1 MQRIVFRSEEPPFVW
16 IDVVEPSREEL
27 RALAHT
33 YGLHPQHVQD
43 CLDPEH
49 LPKIELAGGITFIIV
64 RAWDEDATADAT
76 SVQEATRKVAIFC
89 GPDVLLTIHR
99 RDQPW
104 LLRLHEKHATSLAPE
119 SPAELRRAFVTRVL
133 IDLLDGAA
141 STYEAPLEAAELRT
155 DAFESTLFGRE
166 DVATALRD
174 IYVVKRRLLLIRRM
188 LRHTTTVFHSI
199 TPPGERTEPLVQD
212 LRETVASLVSYCEEL
227 LDDANSLLNIHLG
240 LASHRTNEVM
250 RVLTVFS
257 VFFLPLTF
265 IVGIYG
271 MNFRRMPELGSRWG
285 YPGVWLLMLVVT
297 GAIYLWFRRRR
308 WV

>member
-1 MQRIVFRSEEPPFVW
+1 MRRTVLQSDEPPFLW
-16 IDVVEPSREEL
+16 LDVVDPTRAEL
-27 RALAHT
+27 GELAHA

-49 LPKIELAGGITFIIV
+49 LPKYERIGDITFIIV
-64 RAWDEDATADAT
+64 RAWDERAPAEAA

-89 GPDVLLTIHR
+89 TPAVILTIHR

-104 LLRLHEKHATSLAPE
+104 LLRLFETHALSIPPDTA
-119 SPAELRRAFVTRVL
+119 AELRRSFVTRVL

-141 STYEAPLEAAELRT
+141 ASYEAPLEAAELSA
-155 DAFESTLFGRE
+155 DAFEGSLFGRE
-166 DVATALRD
+166 GDARALRD
-174 IYVVKRRLLLIRRM
+174 VYVVKRRLLLIRRM
-188 LRHTTTVFHSI
+188 LRHTTAVFHSI
-199 TPPGERTEPLVQD
+199 TPPGARTEPLVQD
-212 LRETVASLVSYCEEL
+212 LRETVASLASYCEEL
-227 LDDANSLLNIHLG
+227 LDDVNSLLTIHLG

-250 RVLTVFS
+250 RILTIFS

-271 MNFRRMPELGSRWG
+271 MNFRFMPELTTKWG
-285 YPGVWLLMLVVT
+285 YPVVWAVMLLVT
-297 GAIYLWFRRRR
+297 TGIYLWFRRRR

>member
-1 MQRIVFRSEEPPFVW
+1 MQRIVFRSEKPPFAW
-16 IDVVEPSREEL
+16 LDVVNPTRAEL
-27 RALAHT
+27 GALAHT

-49 LPKIELAGGITFIIV
+49 LPKYERIGGTTFIIV
-64 RAWDEDATADAT
+64 RAWDEEATAEAA

-89 GPDVLLTIHR
+89 TQDVILTIHR

-104 LLRLHEKHATSLAPE
+104 LLRLFEKHAAAVAPDAA
-119 SPAELRRAFVTRVL
+119 SGVRRSFVTRVL
-133 IDLLDGAA
+133 IDLLDGAVA
-141 STYEAPLEAAELRT
+141 GYEAPLELAEQRT
-155 DAFESTLFGRE
+155 DAFEGSLFGRE
-166 DVATALRD
+166 GEAQALRD
-174 IYVVKRRLLLIRRM
+174 VYLVKRRLLLIRRM
-188 LRHTTTVFHSI
+188 LRHTTVVFHNI

-227 LDDANSLLNIHLG
+227 LDDVNSLLAIHLG
-240 LASHRTNEVM
+240 LASHRTNEVV
-250 RVLTVFS
+250 RILTIFS

-271 MNFRRMPELGSRWG
+271 MNFRFMPELTTRWG
-285 YPGVWLLMLVVT
+285 YAGVWVAMLAVT
-297 GAIYLWFRRRR
+297 AGIYFWFRRRR

>member
-1 MQRIVFRSEEPPFVW
+1 MQRTIFRSEDPPFTW
-16 IDVVEPSREEL
+16 IDVVEPTRDEL
-27 RALAHT
+27 RTLAHR

-49 LPKIELAGGITFIIV
+49 LPKFERTAGITFIIV
-64 RAWDEDATADAT
+64 RAWDEDAGEDAV

-89 GPDVLLTIHR
+89 SHDVLLTIHR

-104 LLRLHEKHATSLAPE
+104 LLRLHEKHATTVVPE
-119 SPAELRRAFVTRVL
+119 TAVEIRRSFVTRVL

-141 STYEAPLEAAELRT
+141 ASYERPLEAAELRT

-166 DVATALRD
+166 DVGGALRD

-188 LRHTTTVFHSI
+188 LRHTMTVFHSV
-199 TPPGERTEPLVQD
+199 TPPGERTEPLMQD
-212 LRETVASLVSYCEEL
+212 LRETVTGLATYCEEL
-227 LDDANSLLNIHLG
+227 LDDVNSLLNIHLG

-271 MNFRRMPELGSRWG
+271 MNFRAMPELASPWG
-285 YPGVWLLMLVVT
+285 YPGVWLVMLGVT
-297 GAIYLWFRRRR
+297 LAIYLWFRRRG

>member
-1 MQRIVFRSEEPPFVW
+1 VQRTVFRSEEPPFLW
-16 IDVVEPSREEL
+16 LDVTEPTPQEL

-49 LPKIELAGGITFIIV
+49 LPKLERVGGTTFIIV
-64 RAWDEDATADAT
+64 RAWDEAAGPEAA

-89 GPDVLLTIHR
+89 APNLILTIHR

-104 LLRLHEKHATSLAPE
+104 LLRLFEKHAVALAPAT
-119 SPAELRRAFVTRVL
+119 PAEVRRSFVTRILV
-133 IDLLDGAA
+133 DLLDGAA
-141 STYEAPLEAAELRT
+141 ASYEVPLEAAELRA
-155 DAFESTLFGRE
+155 DAFEGTLFGQE
-166 DVATALRD
+166 DVTAALRD
-174 IYVVKRRLLLIRRM
+174 IYLVKRRLLLIRRM
-188 LRHTTTVFHSI
+188 LRHTMAVFHTL
-199 TPPGERTEPLVQD
+199 TPPGERTEPLMQD
-212 LRETVASLVSYCEEL
+212 LRETVASLGSYCEEL
-227 LDDANSLLNIHLG
+227 LEDVNSLLNIHLG
-240 LASHRTNEVM
+240 LASHRTSEVM

-271 MNFRRMPELGSRWG
+271 MNFRFMPELTSRWG
-285 YPGVWLLMLVVT
+285 YPGVWLVLLGVT
-297 GAIYLWFRRRR
+297 AGIYIWFRRRR